1 MKGGLVAVP
10 IKSIPFD
17 STDPYRLARFWS
29 QLTGFI
35 EDPDNTNAPE
45 DPEAL
50 LLAPDGQL
58 ALLFIAVPEQKHVK
72 NRLHLDMV
80 PLDRRRD
87 QEVDRLV
94 GLGARV
100 VDDQRRPDG
109 TGWVVLSDPEGNEFC
124 VERSDEERTAL
135 VEQLAR
141 TFAAVGDLVAKVR
154 PEQWPAPTPCTDW
167 TVRQLVDHLIGMNR
181 VFAALLAGEP
191 PPRRAADHIEIE
203 DDPVGAYRDSAARL
217 QSAFEQPG
225 VLERAYRGPL
235 GAATGAQRLQIRLY
249 DLLAHGWDLA
259 QAMGQPAELPD
270 DVAEQALAFVRIQLT
285 EQARP
290 GRFGPAQRV
299 ADHVPAIER
308 LVAFLGRPVDADP

>member
-1 MKGGLVAVP
+1 MAVR
-10 IKSIPFD
+10 IKSITFD
-17 STDPYRLARFWS
+17 STDPYRLAQFWS

-35 EDPDNTNAPE
+35 EDADNGNAPE

-50 LLAPDGQL
+50 LLSPDGRL
-58 ALLFIAVPEQKHVK
+58 ALLFVAVPEQKQVK
-72 NRLHLDMV
+72 NRVHLDMV

-87 QEVDRLV
+87 VEVERLL

-109 TGWVVLSDPEGNEFC
+109 AGWVVLADPEGNEFC
-124 VERSDEERTAL
+124 VERSDVERTAW
-135 VEQLAR
+135 VEQLGRA
-141 TFAAVGDLVAKVR
+141 FAAVGDLITKVR
-154 PEQWPAPTPCTDW
+154 PEQWSAPTPCTDW

-181 VFAALLAGEP
+181 VFAALLSDEP
-191 PPRRAADHIEIE
+191 PPRRAADHIE

-217 QSAFEQPG
+217 QAVFDQSG
-225 VLERAYRGPL
+225 VLERTYRGPL
-235 GAATGAQRLQIRLY
+235 GEATGAERLQIRLY

-259 QAMGQPAELPD
+259 QATGQPAALPD

-299 ADHVPAIER
+299 ADHAPAIER
-308 LVAFLGRPVDADP
+308 LAAFLGRPVNTDP